1 MQRVEVDK
9 LNQGEGAVRDESV
22 RTARTAPRVSRS
34 STQHAWDAEIWWFLL
49 PAAIAV
55 IAVIGIPL
63 VHVVYLSLFDYNIM
77 QVTDRFVGLGN
88 YAKILHDREFGW
100 ALLRTWWY
108 VAAVI
113 GTDFVYGFLVALL
126 AWQLP
131 LVWSKLFRA
140 IVILPML
147 LIPAAAAML
156 WRSVIYTPP
165 YAAFDHLFGLPESVS
180 LLASPSTSLWAIILT
195 AIWGW
200 SPWVFLLLLAGLEGL
215 PTEPLE
221 AAKLDGATFPQLVWY
236 VILPIL
242 KPVIFITLSLKAV
255 DSFLSF
261 TFPWIMTEGGP
272 GGSSH
277 VLSTYIFEKAFKFL
291 DYGYGSSLGVVMLLI
306 AAATSTAV
314 IVYAWKQGYVS
325 NDVS

>member
-1 MQRVEVDK
+1 MRSGG
-9 LNQGEGAVRDESV
+9 GEAGARAAPGAVTRVDGA
-22 RTARTAPRVSRS
+22 ARPALARGARRS
-34 STQHAWDAEIWWFLL
+34 WDAETWWFLL
-49 PAAIAV
+49 PAALAV
-55 IAVIGIPL
+55 LAVVGIPL
-63 VHVVYLSLFDYNIM
+63 VQVVYLSLFDYNIM
-77 QVTDRFVGLGN
+77 RFTNQYVGLGN
-88 YAKILHDREFGW
+88 YAKILRDTDFGW

-108 VAAVI
+108 VAAVV

-131 LVWSKLFRA
+131 LGWSKVFRA

-165 YAAFDHLFGLPESVS
+165 YAIFDRLFGLPMSVS
-180 LLASPSTSLWAIILT
+180 VLASPKTSLWGIILT

-215 PTEPLE
+215 PTEPQE
-221 AAKLDGATFPQLVWY
+221 AARIDGASFPQQVWY
-236 VILPIL
+236 IVLPMM

-277 VLSTYIFEKAFKFL
+277 VLSTYIFEQAFKFL
-291 DYGYGSSLGVVMLLI
+291 DYGYGSSLGVVMLGI
-306 AAATSTAV
+306 AALTSASI
-314 IVYAWKQGYVS
+314 IVYAWKQGYVG
-325 NDVS
+325 DGAA

>member
-1 MQRVEVDK
+1 MRRGGGRTGTRAAPGQVT
-9 LNQGEGAVRDESV
+9 LAEGA
-22 RTARTAPRVSRS
+22 APRALSHRVRRS
-34 STQHAWDAEIWWFLL
+34 WDAELWWFLL
-49 PAAIAV
+49 PAALAV
-55 IAVIGIPL
+55 VAVVGIPL
-63 VHVVYLSLFDYNIM
+63 AQVLYLSLFDYNIM
-77 QVTDRFVGLGN
+77 MFRNQYVGLGN
-88 YAKILHDREFGW
+88 YAKILQDADFGR

-108 VAAVI
+108 VAAVV

-131 LVWSKLFRA
+131 LGWSKLFRA

-147 LIPAAAAML
+147 LIPSAAAML

-165 YAAFDHLFGLPESVS
+165 YAIFNRLFDLPMSLSV
-180 LLASPSTSLWAIILT
+180 LASPSTSLWGIILT

-221 AAKLDGATFPQLVWY
+221 AARIDGASFPQLVWH
-236 VILPIL
+236 VILPMM

-261 TFPWIMTEGGP
+261 AYPWIMTEGGP

-277 VLSTYIFEKAFKFL
+277 LLSTYIFEQAFKYL
-291 DYGYGSSLGVVMLLI
+291 DYGYGSSLGVIMLMI
-306 AAATSTAV
+306 AVLTSTAI
-314 IVYAWKQGYVS
+314 IVYAWRQGYVAGRAS
-325 NDVS
+325 

>member
-9 LNQGEGAVRDESV
+9 LNQREGAVRAV
-22 RTARTAPRVSRS
+22 NGLAAGAAPRALRRGVQRS
-34 STQHAWDAEIWWFLL
+34 WDAEIWWFLV
-49 PAAIAV
+49 PAALAV
-55 IAVIGIPL
+55 AAVIGIPL
-63 VHVVYLSLFDYNIM
+63 VHVVYLSLFDYNIL
-77 QVTDRFVGLGN
+77 QYTYRFTGLGN
-88 YAKILHDREFGW
+88 YGKILHDADFGW

-108 VAAVI
+108 VAAVV

-131 LVWSKLFRA
+131 LGWSKLFRA

-147 LIPAAAAML
+147 LIPSAAAML
-156 WRSVIYTPP
+156 WRGVIYTPP
-165 YAAFDHLFGLPESVS
+165 YAIFDRLFGLPMSVS
-180 LLASPSTSLWAIILT
+180 VLASTKTSLWGIILT

-215 PTEPLE
+215 PAEPLE
-221 AAKLDGATFPQLVWY
+221 AARIDGASFPQLVWH
-236 VILPIL
+236 VILPMM

-277 VLSTYIFEKAFKFL
+277 LLSTYIFEKAFKFL
-291 DYGYGSSLGVVMLLI
+291 DYGYGSSLGVVMLGI
-306 AAATSTAV
+306 AVITSTAI
-314 IVYAWKQGYVS
+314 IVYAWRQGYVGS
-325 NDVS
+325 EAA

>member
-1 MQRVEVDK
+1 MEEAETGAGAACGRVR
-9 LNQGEGAVRDESV
+9 LAEGA
-22 RTARTAPRVSRS
+22 APRALRAGVQRS
-34 STQHAWDAEIWWFLL
+34 WDAEIWWFLL
-49 PAAIAV
+49 PAALAV
-55 IAVIGIPL
+55 LAVVGIPL
-63 VHVVYLSLFDYNIM
+63 LHVVYLSLFDYNIM
-77 QVTDRFVGLGN
+77 MFRNQYVGLGN
-88 YAKILHDREFGW
+88 YAKILGDTDFGW

-108 VAAVI
+108 VAVVV

-131 LVWSKLFRA
+131 LGWSKLFRG
-140 IVILPML
+140 IVILPMIV
-147 LIPAAAAML
+147 IPAAAAML

-165 YAAFDHLFGLPESVS
+165 YAIFDRVFGLPMSVS
-180 LLASPSTSLWAIILT
+180 VLASPQTSLWGIILT

-215 PTEPLE
+215 PSEPLE
-221 AAKLDGATFPQLVWY
+221 AARIDGASFPQLVWH
-236 VILPIL
+236 VILPMM

-277 VLSTYIFEKAFKFL
+277 LLSTYIFEKAFKFL
-291 DYGYGSSLGVVMLLI
+291 DYGYGSSLGVVMLGI
-306 AAATSTAV
+306 AVLTSASV
-314 IVYAWKQGYVS
+314 IIYAWKQGYVTDAAS
-325 NDVS
+325 

>member
-1 MQRVEVDK
+1 MEEAETGAGAACGRVR
-9 LNQGEGAVRDESV
+9 LAEGA
-22 RTARTAPRVSRS
+22 APRILRAGVQRS
-34 STQHAWDAEIWWFLL
+34 WDAEIWWFLL
-49 PAAIAV
+49 PAALAV
-55 IAVIGIPL
+55 LAVVGIPL
-63 VHVVYLSLFDYNIM
+63 LHVVYLSLFDYNIM
-77 QVTDRFVGLGN
+77 MFRNQYVGLGN
-88 YAKILHDREFGW
+88 YAKILGDTDFGW

-108 VAAVI
+108 VAVVV

-131 LVWSKLFRA
+131 LGWSKLFRG
-140 IVILPML
+140 IVILPMIV
-147 LIPAAAAML
+147 IPAAAAML

-165 YAAFDHLFGLPESVS
+165 YAIFDRVFGLPMSVS
-180 LLASPSTSLWAIILT
+180 VLASPQTSLWGIILT

-215 PTEPLE
+215 PSEPLE
-221 AAKLDGATFPQLVWY
+221 AARIDGASFPQLVWH
-236 VILPIL
+236 VILPMM

-277 VLSTYIFEKAFKFL
+277 LLSTYIFEKAFKFL
-291 DYGYGSSLGVVMLLI
+291 DYGYGSSLGVVMLGI
-306 AAATSTAV
+306 AVLTSASV
-314 IVYAWKQGYVS
+314 IIYAWKQGYVTDAAS
-325 NDVS
+325 

>member
-1 MQRVEVDK
+1 MRSDGRET
-9 LNQGEGAVRDESV
+9 GTRA
-22 RTARTAPRVSRS
+22 APRAATRADGAAPRTLTRGIRRS
-34 STQHAWDAEIWWFLL
+34 WDAELWWFLL
-49 PAAIAV
+49 PAALAV
-55 IAVIGIPL
+55 FAVVGIPL
-63 VHVVYLSLFDYNIM
+63 MHVAYLSLFDYNIM
-77 QVTDRFVGLGN
+77 SFRNQYIGLGN
-88 YAKILHDREFGW
+88 YAKILQDTDFGW

-108 VAAVI
+108 VAVVV

-131 LVWSKLFRA
+131 LGWSKLFRA
-140 IVILPML
+140 IVILPMI
-147 LIPAAAAML
+147 LIPSAAAML

-165 YAAFDHLFGLPESVS
+165 YAIFDRLLGLPMSVS
-180 LLASPSTSLWAIILT
+180 VLASPQTALWGIILT

-221 AAKLDGATFPQLVWY
+221 AARIDGASFPQLVWQ
-236 VILPIL
+236 VILPMM

-277 VLSTYIFEKAFKFL
+277 VLSTYIFERAFKFL
-291 DYGYGSSLGVVMLLI
+291 DYGYGSSLGVVMLGI
-306 AAATSTAV
+306 AVLTSASI
-314 IVYAWKQGYVS
+314 IVYAWRQGYVGDGAS
-325 NDVS
+325 

>member
-1 MQRVEVDK
+1 MQR
-9 LNQGEGAVRDESV
+9 RDRAARAASV
-22 RTARTAPRVSRS
+22 RTVQHGSHRS
-34 STQHAWDAEIWWFLL
+34 IQRSWDAELWWFLL
-49 PAAIAV
+49 PAAVAV
-55 IAVIGIPL
+55 LGVIVAPL
-63 VHVVYLSLFDYNIM
+63 VQVLYLSLFDYNIM
-77 QVTDRFVGLGN
+77 QYTYQFVGLGN
-88 YAKILHDREFGW
+88 YGKILHDAEFGR

-147 LIPAAAAML
+147 LIPSAAAML
-156 WRSVIYTPP
+156 WRSVIYAPP
-165 YAAFDHLFGLPESVS
+165 YAAFDQVFGLPPSVNV
-180 LLASPSTSLWAIILT
+180 LASPFTALWGIILT

-215 PTEPLE
+215 PVDPLE
-221 AAKLDGATFPQLVWY
+221 AARLDGATFPQLVWHI
-236 VILPIL
+236 ILPMM

-291 DYGYGSSLGVVMLLI
+291 DYGYGSSLGVVMLAI
-306 AAATSTAV
+306 AAFTSTAV
-314 IVYAWKQGYVS
+314 IIYAWKEGYVG
-325 NDVS
+325 NEAA

>member
-1 MQRVEVDK
+1 MQLVEVDR
-9 LNQGEGAVRDESV
+9 LNQREGAGRGESV

-34 STQHAWDAEIWWFLL
+34 GTQHAWDAEMWWFLL

-55 IAVIGIPL
+55 IAIIGIPL

-77 QVTDRFVGLGN
+77 QFTDRFVGLGN
-88 YAKILHDREFGW
+88 YAKILHDSEFGW

-165 YAAFDHLFGLPESVS
+165 YAAFDRLFGLPASVS

-221 AAKLDGATFPQLVWY
+221 AAKIDGASFPRLVWY
-236 VILPIL
+236 VILPMM
-242 KPVIFITLSLKAV
+242 KPIIFITLSLKAV

-306 AAATSTAV
+306 AALTSSAI